1 MLVTTQVINKILQTK
16 DFGIVKRNC
25 LDESYFKGFTD
36 EYKFIENHV
45 NLYGNVPDLQTFI
58 GKFTD
63 FALFE
68 VNETE
73 SYLID
78 KLYEEYGYQRF
89 AEMLPILNTKVQE
102 DSRIAYN
109 FLQSELPKLKPPAIC
124 NGIDII
130 KESKERYDLY
140 ANRSNAPES
149 ATIKTGLKELDD
161 IFGGWEYGD
170 ELVTLVA
177 RTNQG
182 KCERFGTKILMA
194 DGTLKNVEDIVV
206 GDKVQ
211 SCNSI
216 NTVLGTH
223 KGRSKGYRITPL
235 KAGNSFDI
243 TDDHI
248 MTVWHRNQYWDS
260 DRKQMVT
267 DGTGTL
273 IDIKIEDFLKKSKR
287 FQHDCFLYRPFVEY
301 DEKELKIP
309 PYILGLWLGDGTSC
323 RVELTNKDEVVI
335 ESWKKYALDSNMCV
349 NIQGKKDTN
358 VAIMDITTGK
368 KGKVNPIL
376 NIFRELNLLNN
387 KHIPL
392 EYLTSSRE
400 QRLELLAGLID
411 TDGHYDKKTHMY
423 EITTKLKVLSDNYC
437 QLLRGLGFKVN
448 HHIKHNKK
456 YNKDYYKVS
465 FSGDLQDIPCRLRK
479 ASVDSTIR
487 RESCISRFK
496 VERIEEEFDY
506 AGFECD
512 GDHRFMLGDNTLTH
526 NSWLLMK
533 FLVEAWKQGKRVG
546 LYSGEMSH
554 IKLGYR
560 FDALFG
566 HYSNKCLSQ
575 GWQVDSY
582 DSYIENLKSLP
593 NPFIIITQKE
603 FGGRPTVQK
612 IRNFIECNNIEIMG
626 IDQYSLM
633 EDGRSSFRDP
643 TRLKLSHIAEDLFL
657 LSSEYRIPILG
668 LAQANREGAK
678 KETEDQAPGL
688 ENIKESDD
696 IAHNSSKCI
705 GMKQS
710 TYGLILDIIKNREG
724 KVGDK
729 LMYSWDIDTGHF
741 SYIPSSGD
749 AASPEIRQQAQQQT
763 RQQFSSVNP
772 F

>member
-16 DFGIVKRNC
+16 DFNIIKRNC

-182 KCERFGTKILMA
+182 K
-194 DGTLKNVEDIVV
+194 
-206 GDKVQ
+206 
-211 SCNSI
+211 
-216 NTVLGTH
+216 
-223 KGRSKGYRITPL
+223 
-235 KAGNSFDI
+235 
-243 TDDHI
+243 
-248 MTVWHRNQYWDS
+248 
-260 DRKQMVT
+260 
-267 DGTGTL
+267 
-273 IDIKIEDFLKKSKR
+273 
-287 FQHDCFLYRPFVEY
+287 
-301 DEKELKIP
+301 
-309 PYILGLWLGDGTSC
+309 
-323 RVELTNKDEVVI
+323 
-335 ESWKKYALDSNMCV
+335 
-349 NIQGKKDTN
+349 
-358 VAIMDITTGK
+358 
-368 KGKVNPIL
+368 
-376 NIFRELNLLNN
+376 
-387 KHIPL
+387 
-392 EYLTSSRE
+392 
-400 QRLELLAGLID
+400 
-411 TDGHYDKKTHMY
+411 
-423 EITTKLKVLSDNYC
+423 
-437 QLLRGLGFKVN
+437 
-448 HHIKHNKK
+448 
-456 YNKDYYKVS
+456 
-465 FSGDLQDIPCRLRK
+465 
-479 ASVDSTIR
+479 
-487 RESCISRFK
+487 
-496 VERIEEEFDY
+496 
-506 AGFECD
+506 
-512 GDHRFMLGDNTLTH
+512 
-526 NSWLLMK
+526 SWLLMK